1 LRPYIIWDI
10 IFQKGQIHST
20 GFALFILMI
29 YVKQLE
35 LLQVV
40 FTVSNVHRDDFNGQI
55 LSKLYEGK
63 IKCVSLYLAQALW
76 EDILV
81 GDWHKRAWMLPLLL
95 AGGIC
100 KP

>member
-1 LRPYIIWDI
+1 
-10 IFQKGQIHST
+10 
-20 GFALFILMI
+20 MI
-29 YVKQLE
+29 YALDMNWF
-35 LLQVV
+35 QVV
-40 FTVSNVHRDDFNGQI
+40 LMVSNVHRDDFNGQI

-63 IKCVSLYLAQALW
+63 IKCVSLYLAQAQW